1 MRWGP
6 KMGVR
11 ILLAEH
17 HNLVREGVAALLRSQ
32 DDFEVVGEADNG
44 QEAVRA
50 ARELKPDVVI
60 TGITMPNCNGIEA
73 TRQVKHHLPSAKVI
87 ALTMHNDGELLTQ
100 MLKAGASAYLLKTC
114 VLNELLDAIRAVRA
128 GRTYLSP
135 EVAGLVTEAYL
146 GRSSGPSKLDG
157 SALTPREREVLQLLA
172 EGQSTKEIARHMSRS
187 PKTIEMHRRHVMQKL
202 QMYSLSELT
211 KYAIRKGLTSL
222 DA

>member
-1 MRWGP
+1 M

-17 HNLVREGVAALLRSQ
+17 HNLVREGVAALLRGQ
-32 DDFEVVGEADNG
+32 DGMEVVGEASNG
-44 QEAVRA
+44 EEAVRA
-50 ARELKPDVVI
+50 ARELRPDVVI
-60 TGITMPNCNGIEA
+60 MSVALPHLNGIEA
-73 TRQVKHHLPSAKVI
+73 TRQIKHHLPSAKVI
-87 ALTMHNDGELLTQ
+87 ALTMHNECELVTQ
-100 MLKAGASAYLLKTC
+100 MLQAGASAYLLKTC

-146 GRSSGPSKLDG
+146 GRSSGPKGSDG

-172 EGQSTKEIARHMSRS
+172 EGQSTKQIARHMSRS

-202 QMYSLSELT
+202 QMYSISELT

>member
-1 MRWGP
+1 
-6 KMGVR
+6 MGVR

-17 HNLVREGVAALLRSQ
+17 HNLVRAGVAALLRGQ
-32 DDFEVVGEADNG
+32 DGMEVVGEADNG
-44 QEAVRA
+44 EAAVRT

-60 TGITMPNCNGIEA
+60 MGITLPHLNGIEV

-87 ALTMHNDGELLTQ
+87 ALTAHNDGELLTQ

-202 QMYSLSELT
+202 QIWSLAELT